1 MYDQEWDDDGLGGG
15 GLDDGFDDS
24 SPSEEVID
32 LLASTDG
39 ATARTIATSL
49 RYPVDEVREML
60 EDLHANGEVE
70 RDDDRWVVPD
80 MAGPD
85 DPYIF

>member
-1 MYDQEWDDDGLGGG
+1 M
-15 GLDDGFDDS
+15 
-24 SPSEEVID
+24 P
-32 LLASTDG
+32 A
-39 ATARTIATSL
+39 
-49 RYPVDEVREML
+49 DEVKEML

-70 RDDDRWVVPD
+70 KDGDGLWVIPD

>member
-1 MYDQEWDDDGLGGG
+1 MHEREWTDGGFDGGG
-15 GLDDGFDDS
+15 FEDEG

-32 LLASTDG
+32 ILAASDG
-39 ATARTIATSL
+39 ASARSIAASL
-49 RYPVDEVREML
+49 RFPVDEIREML

-70 RDDDRWVVPD
+70 KGGDGLWVVPD

>member
-1 MYDQEWDDDGLGGG
+1 MHDEWDDGGFGGG
-15 GLDDGFDDS
+15 GFDDEG
-24 SPSEEVID
+24 SPTEDVIEV
-32 LLASTDG
+32 LTASDG
-39 ATARTIATSL
+39 ATARSIAASL
-49 RYPVDEVREML
+49 RLPADEVREML

-70 RDDDRWVVPD
+70 KDGDGLWVVPD

>member
-1 MYDQEWDDDGLGGG
+1 MHDSEWTDG
-15 GLDDGFDDS
+15 GFDDGGFEDEG
-24 SPSEEVID
+24 SPSEEVIEV
-32 LLASTDG
+32 LTASDG
-39 ATARTIATSL
+39 ATARSIAASL

-70 RDDDRWVVPD
+70 KDGDGLWVVPD

>member
-1 MYDQEWDDDGLGGG
+1 MHGSEWDDG
-15 GLDDGFDDS
+15 GFDDDG
-24 SPSEEVID
+24 SPTEDVIEV
-32 LLASTDG
+32 LTASDG
-39 ATARTIATSL
+39 ATARSIAASL
-49 RYPVDEVREML
+49 RMPADEVKEML

-70 RDDDRWVVPD
+70 KDGDGLWVVPD

>member
-1 MYDQEWDDDGLGGG
+1 MHGNEWS
-15 GLDDGFDDS
+15 DDGFNDGGFGDDDS
-24 SPSEEVID
+24 PTEQVIEV
-32 LLASTDG
+32 LAASDG
-39 ATARTIATSL
+39 ATVHSIAVSL
-49 RYPVDEVREML
+49 RMPADEVEEML

-70 RDDDRWVVPD
+70 KDEDGLWVVPD